1 MSLKITKVVSLVIPL
16 CVVMLLPASAQIK
29 VTYRAWTSARGDT
42 VNAVM
47 LSCSNSVVMLRKVD
61 GKVLKIKSTDL
72 SAADQAYLVGLQE
85 ESAVSA
91 ETQASPG
98 ANTQSASDFL
108 AEEAGSPVATNIAGA
123 QWFIGKAVVCSNFD
137 GHYIS
142 NIYTQKF
149 DTFYCYRKMPPG
161 YRLIIV
167 KCVITALASDPEA
180 VNKLNKLRAPLAE
193 KLPIIG
199 NNLLISDGQNK
210 DLGGKYRLMN
220 ATNITLRCDA
230 PRKRYTTQWLVL
242 PPAKGGA
249 YFLEN
254 GSEKPFFGGQASK
267 PPWFKTCSVQNGF
280 TGLLEVGKPAS
291 VALFYG
297 IPVDMDPGM
306 LRIEIEGQSG
316 MLLSV
321 ETGR

>member
-1 MSLKITKVVSLVIPL
+1 MSRTITKTAGLIILL
-16 CVVMLLPASAQIK
+16 CAVMLLSASAQVK
-29 VTYRAWTSARGDT
+29 VSYRAWTSARGDT

-47 LSCSNSVVMLRKVD
+47 LSCSNGVVMLRKVD
-61 GKVLKIKSTDL
+61 GKVLKIKSADL

-85 ESAVSA
+85 DAAAPA
-91 ETQASPG
+91 EARAPAGTSTQPA
-98 ANTQSASDFL
+98 TDFL
-108 AEEAGSPVATNIAGA
+108 AEDAGSPVATNIAGA

-149 DTFYCYRKMPPG
+149 DTFYCYRKVPPG

-167 KCVITALASDPEA
+167 KCLITALTSDPEA
-180 VNKLNKLRAPLAE
+180 VDKLNKLRASMAE

-199 NNLLISDGQNK
+199 NNLLIGDGLRK
-210 DLGGKYRLMN
+210 DLAGKYRLLN
-220 ATNITLRCDA
+220 ATNITLHCEV
-230 PRKRYTTQWLVL
+230 PKKRYTAQWLVL

-254 GSEKPFFGGQASK
+254 GNEKPFFGGQASK
-267 PPWFKTCSVQNGF
+267 SPWIKACSVQSGF

-297 IPVDMDPGM
+297 VPVNMDPGT

-321 ETGR
+321 ER